1 MSEKKIIDLGQ
12 YRKKKKGNK
21 QRIKPLP
28 DKLLSFD
35 EELQEF
41 IHRPFGDPGSKNELL
56 TIFEK
61 KLVKKEIDDEKEET
75 D

>member
-12 YRKKKKGNK
+12 YRKKKIKSEK
-21 QRIKPLP
+21 EIKPSH
-28 DKLLSFD
+28 DGLLSFED
-35 EELQEF
+35 ELQEF

-61 KLVKKEIDDEKEET
+61 ELLKKEMDDEKE
-75 D
+75 